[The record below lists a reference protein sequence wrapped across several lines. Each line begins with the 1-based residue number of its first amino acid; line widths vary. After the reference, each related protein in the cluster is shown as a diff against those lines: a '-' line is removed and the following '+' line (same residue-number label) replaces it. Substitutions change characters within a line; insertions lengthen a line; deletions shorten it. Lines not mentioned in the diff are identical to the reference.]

1 MQAIHMTN
9 HKGMISK
16 NNILIKD
23 SRGNV
28 FLQSY
33 GEIVAIK
40 HNGVIYI
47 KESGKERSAS
57 TSRYIGYFIKDTILE
72 VEVLKDEEFIKMENE
87 IWYIIEDM
95 TAG

>member
-1 MQAIHMTN
+1 MQAVHMTN

-40 HNGVIYI
+40 HKGVIYI

-57 TSRYIGYFIKDTILE
+57 TSRYIGYFIKDTILR
-72 VEVLKDEEFIKMENE
+72 VETLKDEDFLKLEATI
-87 IWYIIEDM
+87 
-95 TAG
+95 

>member
-1 MQAIHMTN
+1 MQAVHMTN
-9 HKGMISK
+9 HKGMISR

-57 TSRYIGYFIKDTILE
+57 TSRYIGYFIKDTILK
-72 VEVLKDEEFIKMENE
+72 VETLKDENFLKLEATI
-87 IWYIIEDM
+87 
-95 TAG
+95 